1 MLFRTK
7 RIYSICC
14 VLIVLIFQGCS
25 RLPKDFS
32 SQSLE
37 EKIEIY
43 ANYIEKTGQTDRYA
57 NLLISWHG
65 IPAANLVSLYLNG
78 DKKGIPPSA
87 AIDIIMDVQLRG
99 CPLRDT
105 AAQRVLELYLSSK
118 PTPLPYDEML
128 AKEALA
134 CINENRHF
142 KNFDTLPPGPCSGK

>member
-43 ANYIEKTGQTDRYA
+43 ANYIEKTGQTD
-57 NLLISWHG
+57 LTL
-65 IPAANLVSLYLNG
+65 AAYVKIGYEHRNNVGEAY
-78 DKKGIPPSA
+78 
-87 AIDIIMDVQLRG
+87 
-99 CPLRDT
+99 
-105 AAQRVLELYLSSK
+105 K
-118 PTPLPYDEML
+118 PTAQVEARYDVKVR
-128 AKEALA
+128 A
-134 CINENRHF
+134 
-142 KNFDTLPPGPCSGK
+142 